1 MEQVW
6 KFEANDGWKFSLALE
21 RESHRLCLEAA
32 KGGLVWKMFAEDML
46 DNTEDHPSSFCL
58 EARDKGRYW
67 LFHSGTQVVLEQDGW
82 TLHTCP
88 ISCETLAPLPA
99 LMVHYRFRAEGG
111 GDERNGQ
118 LLIARAVAVP

>member
-46 DNTEDHPSSFCL
+46 DNTEAHPSSF
-58 EARDKGRYW
+58 
-67 LFHSGTQVVLEQDGW
+67 
-82 TLHTCP
+82 
-88 ISCETLAPLPA
+88 
-99 LMVHYRFRAEGG
+99 
-111 GDERNGQ
+111 
-118 LLIARAVAVP
+118 

>member
-21 RESHRLCLEAA
+21 RERHRLCLEAA

-88 ISCETLAPLPA
+88 
-99 LMVHYRFRAEGG
+99 MHQHYNSSGRI
-111 GDERNGQ
+111 GQ
-118 LLIARAVAVP
+118 EKMQVRVADRGSIKNEI